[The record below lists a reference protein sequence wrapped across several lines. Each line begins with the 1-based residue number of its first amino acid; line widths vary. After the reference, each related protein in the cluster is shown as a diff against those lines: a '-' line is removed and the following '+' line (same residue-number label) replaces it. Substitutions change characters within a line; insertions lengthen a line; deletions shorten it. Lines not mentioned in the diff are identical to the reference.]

1 MSKVIFVLTLIVILG
16 LSYLALENP
25 VVVELKIFHKGPA
38 EVPLYMVIFGAF
50 ILGAIFVYV
59 LFLLQGVRGALLGIY
74 QKRIRKRDE
83 RTDAQRQE
91 ARTQLR
97 LGDLEKSKGLLQKA
111 IHLTPDNLELSLDMA
126 DTLLEGKEYTDAS
139 DRYHYV
145 FSRDSQNTRA
155 VLGIATSNE
164 AAHNFSEAELYYNR
178 ILEMDKANTVA
189 LHGLLRT
196 QMAQNKW
203 SDAIETLRVHRKEG
217 LVAADQ
223 FDRQLA
229 QLWYEQSRQDQ
240 KTGDTKGSIASL
252 EKSLKAQSDFVPAL
266 LSLGEAHIREG
277 SPDRTVKIW
286 ESALMER
293 FHLPVARA
301 LEKHMMEHAGEKEL
315 IHFYRKI
322 SSQNK
327 LAKLLLARLYLR
339 QDMIEEAEA
348 EVRSMPDMEASPGA
362 LLILAEIEK
371 KRLNEALSNRHY
383 SLAVEILNHRWDTY
397 RCNACGTLNDQ
408 WMPQCPQCGEWS
420 TLEADHVLP

>member
-1 MSKVIFVLTLIVILG
+1 MSKVIFVLTLMVILG

-25 VVVELKIFHKGPA
+25 VVVELKIFHKGPT

-59 LFLLQGVRGALLGIY
+59 LFLLQGVRGALLGIH

-83 RTDAQRQE
+83 RTDAHRQE

-97 LGDLEKSKGLLQKA
+97 LGDLEKSKDLLQKA
-111 IHLTPDNLELSLDMA
+111 IHLAPENLELSLDMA
-126 DTLLEGKEYTDAS
+126 DTLLEGKEYTDSS

-155 VLGIATSNE
+155 VLGIAASNE

-178 ILEMDKANTVA
+178 ILETDKANTVA
-189 LHGLLRT
+189 LRGLLRT
-196 QMAQNKW
+196 QMAQGKW
-203 SDAIETLRVHRKEG
+203 SEAMETLRVHKKEG
-217 LVAADQ
+217 LVSADQ
-223 FDRQLA
+223 FNHQLA
-229 QLWYEQSRQDQ
+229 RLWHEQSRQDQ
-240 KTGDTKGSIASL
+240 KTGDSKGSIAAL
-252 EKSLKAQSDFVPAL
+252 EKSLKAKSDFVPAL

-277 SPDRTVKIW
+277 SPDRAVKIW
-286 ESALMER
+286 ESALMDR
-293 FHLPVARA
+293 FQLPVARA
-301 LEKHMMEHAGEKEL
+301 FEKHMMEHAGEKEL
-315 IHFYRKI
+315 AHFYRKI
-322 SSQNK
+322 SHENK

-348 EVRSMPDMEASPGA
+348 EVKSMPDMEASPGA

-371 KRLNEALSNRHY
+371 RRLNEALSNRYY

-397 RCNACGTLNDQ
+397 RCKACGTLNDQ
-408 WMPQCPQCGEWS
+408 WMPQCPHCGEWS
-420 TLEADHVLP
+420 TLEADHFLL